1 MNRIRV
7 VVADQA
13 EAIFYDITS
22 LKGRPVEVSR
32 FSDPDARRHS
42 GVLGSKRPARA
53 DEVIGSLRHA
63 IDSENDDP
71 RRLQAR
77 NFAKAIAATL
87 DADQRSRQFAQLI
100 VVASA
105 PFRSLLRTQFSDATK
120 ASIVYEVPKDL
131 VHSHVEVLRDYLPNS
146 AQELKSA

>member
-32 FSDPDARRHS
+32 LADPDARQYPP
-42 GVLGSKRPARA
+42 GLQ
-53 DEVIGSLRHA
+53 
-63 IDSENDDP
+63 
-71 RRLQAR
+71 LQAR
-77 NFAKAIAATL
+77 NFARAIAANL
-87 DADQRSRQFAQLI
+87 DADRRSRQFQQLI

-105 PFRSLLRTQFSDATK
+105 PFRSLMRAEFSDATK
-120 ASIVYEVPKDL
+120 AAVVYEVPKDL
-131 VHSHVEVLRDYLPNS
+131 VHSHVEVLSDYLPTS